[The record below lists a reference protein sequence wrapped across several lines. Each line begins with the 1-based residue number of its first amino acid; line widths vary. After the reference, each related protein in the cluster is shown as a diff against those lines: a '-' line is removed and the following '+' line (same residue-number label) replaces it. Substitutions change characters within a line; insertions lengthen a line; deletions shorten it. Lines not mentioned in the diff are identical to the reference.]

1 LERTKGKKKLFLPI
15 KTTRISDEVYNQIV
29 SLISS
34 GKFKPGER
42 FPSERDMA
50 SELGVSRQTIREALY
65 RAAIMGLI
73 EIRQGGGTFI
83 RSSVYKPL
91 EPPLTVLIKKEAE
104 RIFEFLEMRK
114 LIEGW
119 CAEKAAVEANAD
131 DLGNML
137 SVLKKMKRITLKDK
151 RWEEMDVALH
161 FAIAEASHNIIAI
174 HIMEA
179 LKVSFAGFFRFRN
192 TIKSS
197 ENMEL
202 LWQHHH
208 DIYEA
213 IRLKEPALAKQKVID
228 HLNFIEER
236 IKADMGK
243 MKN

>member
-1 LERTKGKKKLFLPI
+1 LPI

-29 SLISS
+29 SLISR

-50 SELGVSRQTIREALY
+50 SELGVSRQSIREALY
-65 RAAIMGLI
+65 RAEIMGLI

-91 EPPLTVLIKKEAE
+91 KPPLTVLIEKEAE

-119 CAEKAAVEANAD
+119 CAEKAAVEANAE
-131 DLGNML
+131 DLKSMSG
-137 SVLKKMKRITLKDK
+137 VLGKMKRITLKDK
-151 RWEEMDVALH
+151 RWEEMDMTLH

-179 LKVSFAGFFRFRN
+179 LKVSFASFFRFRN
-192 TIKSS
+192 SIKSS
-197 ENMEL
+197 ENMEQ

-213 IRLKEPALAKQKVID
+213 IRLKEPTLAKQKVID